1 MFLMPEEGVLGME
14 GSLFFKSDLVCGLLA
29 WGNLIP
35 AFKQDLTQPVLR
47 QKTFPS

>member
-14 GSLFFKSDLVCGLLA
+14 GSLFFKSYIVCGLLA

-35 AFKQDLTQPVLR
+35 AFKQDLIQPVLR
-47 QKTFPS
+47 QKTFPG